1 MPALV
6 RFSGAK
12 EYAELYRGNTPVA
25 EFFHERMVHVDEV
38 LKSIP
43 GGRLL
48 DVGCGPGILLDHLAG
63 RGFEL
68 FGVDLSEAMVAE
80 AACVAVRDPPRLA
93 VAGIEAL
100 PYADGTFNVV
110 LVLGVLEYVHKLEV
124 ALREIARVSQP
135 NAIVIISMLNR
146 SSAYWR
152 WRLRVYEKVR
162 QWLFGDA
169 GQHCR
174 CQDLNL
180 YDRVH
185 LDITLIQLGLKTQK
199 TLYYNFNL
207 GLEPL
212 ATRCPRFVS
221 WLNALC
227 QTFAGHRF
235 SDILRTAFL
244 LCAIYRPDA

>member
-25 EFFHERMVHVDEV
+25 EFFHERMMHVDEL

-68 FGVDLSEAMVAE
+68 FGVDLSQAMIAE
-80 AACVAVRDPPRLA
+80 AACMTVRDQPRLA

-100 PYADGTFNVV
+100 PYADATFNVV

-124 ALREIARVSQP
+124 ALREIARVSHP

-146 SSAYWR
+146 GSIYWR
-152 WRLRVYEKVR
+152 WRLHIYEKVR
-162 QWLFGDA
+162 QRLFGSA
-169 GQHCR
+169 GQHCF
-174 CQDLNL
+174 CQELNL
-180 YDRVH
+180 YDRSH
-185 LDITLIQLGLKTQK
+185 LDAALMQVGLKVQK

-221 WLNALC
+221 RLNALC
-227 QTFAGHRF
+227 QTVLRHRL